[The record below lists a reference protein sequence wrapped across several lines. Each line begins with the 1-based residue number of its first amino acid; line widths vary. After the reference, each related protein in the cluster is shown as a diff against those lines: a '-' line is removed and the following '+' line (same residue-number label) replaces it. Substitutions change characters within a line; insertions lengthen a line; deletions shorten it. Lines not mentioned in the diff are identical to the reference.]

1 MATSNRGNLRLKSL
15 SLRSLDEPS
24 NLSVSM
30 DLGFDTTTGADPKR
44 LKLRLYDQAS
54 ANTDILFMKN
64 DDGLPLLEVPRLSVT
79 SIVSNLPVT
88 GDASVGGTLDVTGDT
103 SIGGTLAAG
112 TSTLASATITNN
124 ASVGGTLAVTS
135 NATVGGTLGVT
146 GDTSMTGTLAAGAS
160 TLASA
165 TITNNASVGGT
176 LAVTGNTTVAGD
188 FVAGGNADNNNPH
201 PNAKILTLTT
211 DPSSF
216 LRTAVVDGTLSVTGN
231 TSIGGTLGAGASTLA
246 SAAITNNATV
256 GGTLDV
262 TGTTTLGVLS
272 TGASTLASATI
283 TGAATVGGN
292 LTVTGDLQIEG
303 NQTVVDTQSITITD
317 PIIQINNSG
326 SSDVISGVK
335 FLKSGETN
343 AAQAGLFRTPA
354 GSGVDPFF
362 AIYEDF
368 KEPSEDP
375 TFTPVTANLRA
386 NNLVLNGALTCGAGA
401 NVIGASSI
409 EHDVVGQTAFAVTG
423 RVNVTRGLIVNES
436 VAAGGASIT
445 GNAVVNQH
453 LSVGGNFQAGYDK
466 LILAAG
472 TPGGDDALLTYNGHM
487 EIEGRLS
494 VVGDLSADNVNFTGD
509 VTMQQDLTVTG
520 ALTAGSL
527 TFSSADISGNLEIDG
542 NLDSSELQFN
552 TIAAP
557 ENGGPELHV
566 ATGSFESTYVKS
578 GTLELAVGDATH
590 QIIFDHKP
598 TLVTFSAPAA
608 GKTSVSFVTS
618 QYTVVTSGTYAGK
631 YALDLAYDGGDAAG
645 SALNFESMTV
655 RMERP
660 YNCKED
666 FVIFTKVLNGGDP
679 TVFQH
684 NTKPASAGGLA
695 TIVDLF
701 TTTTAAMVPRLS
713 VAGDILVSQELV
725 VGDQL
730 VVDGKTELKG
740 SVRVEAGG
748 TDNFTVNIPLSVAG
762 ATQCSSTLKVGG
774 AATLLSTLDV
784 TSNINIGGQAVVEQT
799 LDVTGATTLAGLTA
813 NASTLDSATINTTLD
828 VTGASTLASADI
840 NGNTT
845 VGGTF
850 GVTGATTLGAATVDG
865 TLGVTGNTSIGGTL
879 GAGVSTLASASITN
893 DATVGGTLD
902 VTGTTTLGV
911 LNTGASAIASAA
923 ITNDATVG
931 GTLGVTGATTL
942 GVLSAGASTLGATT
956 ITGTVSVNGATTI
969 GGNTTVGGTF
979 NVSTA
984 HATNVGGLTAGA
996 STLASATITN
1006 DATVDGTLTVIG
1018 TTTLGV
1024 LGANASTL
1032 GASTLASAT
1041 VNGAATVGGTLGV
1054 TGATTLGGT
1063 TTLDGDLNVSAT
1075 HTTAVGILTAGAST
1089 LASAGIN
1096 GDASVDGTLGV
1107 TGTTSLGVLGAGAST
1122 LTSATITNN
1131 ATVGGTLGVTGAT
1144 TLGVLS
1150 TGASTLTSASIT
1162 NNATVGGTLGVTGA
1176 ATLDSAAISTTL
1188 DVTGTSSFADNAEMT
1203 HLSASTVIVQNISIG
1218 TSNLGSIGAGQ
1229 ADFQKLTVANGLSVN
1244 SGSLFTQPVTLGT
1257 ADAAAN
1263 LVVANGDVTL
1273 TSGTFT
1279 CPSATID
1286 TLVNANST
1294 VSNELSVAK
1303 LYVGTIVTSG
1313 DSDTVTANFGDD
1325 IEFQGDIVINGEL
1338 KINGAIVSHTDAIL
1352 GQAGLHSI
1360 ATTHAVTTPR
1370 LFLTVGSIPDTAG
1383 TENESGIR
1391 PLHLPD
1397 NSEAGGVPGTVVI
1410 DKQYLYVCVSDTDT
1424 KKWRRIAMSNF

>member
-54 ANTDILFMKN
+54 DNTDILFMKN

-88 GDASVGGTLDVTGDT
+88 GDATVDGTLGVTGNT
-103 SIGGTLAAG
+103 SIGGTLAAGTSTLASATITNNATVGGTLAVTNNATVDGTLGVTGNTSIGGTLGAG

-146 GDTSMTGTLAAGAS
+146 GDTSIGGTLGAGAS

-165 TITNNASVGGT
+165 TITNNATVGGT

-216 LRTAVVDGTLSVTGN
+216 LRTAVVDGSLSVT
-231 TSIGGTLGAGASTLA
+231 TSARIDGALSAGASTLT
-246 SAAITNNATV
+246 SAAITGDATV
-256 GGTLDV
+256 GGTLGV

-386 NNLVLNGALTCGAGA
+386 NNLVLNGALSCDAGA

-409 EHDVVGQTAFAVTG
+409 VHDVVGDTAFAVTG
-423 RVNVTRGLIVNES
+423 RVNVTRGLIVQES
-436 VAAGGASIT
+436 VTAGGASIT
-445 GNAVVNQH
+445 GNADVNQH
-453 LSVGGNFQAGYDK
+453 LTVGGNFQAGYDK

-487 EIEGRLS
+487 IIEGRLS

-509 VTMQQDLTVTG
+509 AVMQQDLTVTG

-527 TFSSADISGNLEIDG
+527 TFSSADISGNLKIDG

-557 ENGGPELHV
+557 GDGGPELHV

-578 GTLELAVGDATH
+578 GTLELAVGAATH

-598 TLVTFSAPAA
+598 TLVTFSAAAA
-608 GKTSVSFVTS
+608 GKTAVTFVTS
-618 QYTVVTSGTYAGK
+618 NLTVVTSGTYAGK

-666 FVIFTKVLNGGDP
+666 FVIFTKVLNGDP

-701 TTTTAAMVPRLS
+701 ATTTAAMVPRLS

-762 ATQCSSTLKVGG
+762 ATQCSSTLKVNG

-784 TSNINIGGQAVVEQT
+784 TSNISIGGQAVVGQT
-799 LDVTGATTLAGLTA
+799 LDVTGATTLGVLGAG
-813 NASTLDSATINTTLD
+813 ASTLDSASVNTTLD

-840 NGNTT
+840 NGNAT

-879 GAGVSTLASASITN
+879 GAG
-893 DATVGGTLD
+893 
-902 VTGTTTLGV
+902 
-911 LNTGASAIASAA
+911 
-923 ITNDATVG
+923 
-931 GTLGVTGATTL
+931 
-942 GVLSAGASTLGATT
+942 
-956 ITGTVSVNGATTI
+956 
-969 GGNTTVGGTF
+969 
-979 NVSTA
+979 
-984 HATNVGGLTAGA
+984 
-996 STLASATITN
+996 
-1006 DATVDGTLTVIG
+1006 
-1018 TTTLGV
+1018 
-1024 LGANASTL
+1024 
-1032 GASTLASAT
+1032 
-1041 VNGAATVGGTLGV
+1041 
-1054 TGATTLGGT
+1054 
-1063 TTLDGDLNVSAT
+1063 
-1075 HTTAVGILTAGAST
+1075 
-1089 LASAGIN
+1089 
-1096 GDASVDGTLGV
+1096 
-1107 TGTTSLGVLGAGAST
+1107 AST
-1122 LTSATITNN
+1122 LTSATIINN
-1131 ATVGGTLGVTGAT
+1131 ATVGGTLGVTGTT

-1150 TGASTLTSASIT
+1150 TGASTLTSATIT
-1162 NNATVGGTLGVTGA
+1162 GAATVGGTLGVTGA
-1176 ATLDSAAISTTL
+1176 ATLGSAVITTTL
-1188 DVTGTSSFADNAEMT
+1188 DVNGTSSFANNAEMA
-1203 HLSASTVIVQNISIG
+1203 HLSASMVIVDNISIG
-1218 TSNLGSIGAGQ
+1218 FSNLGTIGAGE
-1229 ADFQKLTVANGLSVN
+1229 AEFQKITVANGLSVN

-1257 ADAAAN
+1257 VDAAAN

-1273 TSGTFT
+1273 TSGNFT
-1279 CPSATID
+1279 CPTATID